1 MRKSNLVSD
10 FISLCKDNLNVAF
23 IYKNKKIAYQKLYED
38 IFKMIEVFKNNNLN
52 PGDKVLLFIFP
63 SYNFYLTMLASIY
76 YGLNIV
82 VIDSFKD
89 KKRVK
94 DLIDISNIKY
104 CFIDGKTNLLKAIL
118 PRLYFINIFNY
129 KKNNGVVID
138 YINYGNTVLTT
149 FTSGTT
155 GVPKAIN
162 RSINDLEKQVNL
174 LLDNIC
180 FDDSS
185 TILCGLPIY
194 MLLILILGKTAIID
208 NKINYKY
215 SYDTVLMP
223 IEKVLKNKNVN
234 KNVKYM
240 FLGGAIL
247 YRKEVE
253 RIKYLY
259 PNANVNYVYGSSEG
273 VLIAAVNLNDFNNLT
288 FKNKILGID
297 VELVDGEI
305 MISGDS
311 ILTESKSH
319 LTGDLGFF
327 NDNGLKILGRKKYS
341 NADFYNYVYD
351 EMILN
356 ENPFVKKGFSFWYN
370 CVNFVYEGKLSV
382 KRDNVRYYKFRKL
395 PMDNKHK
402 TKLDYNCVMKVIK

>member
-194 MLLILILGKTAIID
+194 MLLILININIISPP
-208 NKINYKY
+208 NK
-215 SYDTVLMP
+215 S
-223 IEKVLKNKNVN
+223 
-234 KNVKYM
+234 
-240 FLGGAIL
+240 A
-247 YRKEVE
+247 
-253 RIKYLY
+253 
-259 PNANVNYVYGSSEG
+259 
-273 VLIAAVNLNDFNNLT
+273 
-288 FKNKILGID
+288 
-297 VELVDGEI
+297 
-305 MISGDS
+305 
-311 ILTESKSH
+311 H
-319 LTGDLGFF
+319 
-327 NDNGLKILGRKKYS
+327 
-341 NADFYNYVYD
+341 
-351 EMILN
+351 
-356 ENPFVKKGFSFWYN
+356 
-370 CVNFVYEGKLSV
+370 
-382 KRDNVRYYKFRKL
+382 
-395 PMDNKHK
+395 
-402 TKLDYNCVMKVIK
+402 